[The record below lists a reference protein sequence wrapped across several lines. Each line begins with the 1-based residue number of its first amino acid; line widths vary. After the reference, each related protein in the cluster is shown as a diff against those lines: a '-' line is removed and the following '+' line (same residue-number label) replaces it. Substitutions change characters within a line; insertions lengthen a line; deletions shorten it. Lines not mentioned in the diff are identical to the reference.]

1 MNRELTKQE
10 EKILK
15 TIDEINYLLS
25 KGDEYVV
32 RSCHTNNKGI
42 IETYQETKQEVESG
56 TFDESL
62 NDLEHECDEI
72 LHELKTKKYL
82 TVMVFV

>member
-10 EKILK
+10 EKVVK
-15 TIDEINYLLS
+15 TINEINSLLS

-32 RSCHTNNKGI
+32 RSAHTNNKGVI
-42 IETYQETKQEVESG
+42 LTYEETKQEVESG

-62 NDLEHECDEI
+62 NDLEQECDEI